1 MVGLCSI
8 RLVGSVIEESIQKFS
23 AVVAS
28 IVPNPFPP
36 SQKKKGLSVVAGG
49 WKAGRRL
56 VSSFQPP
63 VVQSPSDYP
72 KLVAG
77 E

>member
-1 MVGLCSI
+1 M
-8 RLVGSVIEESIQKFS
+8 VGSVIEESTQKLL

-28 IVPNPFPP
+28 IVSNPPP
-36 SQKKKGLSVVAGG
+36 PQKKGLSVVAGG

-56 VSSFQPP
+56 VSSLQPP

-77 E
+77 K